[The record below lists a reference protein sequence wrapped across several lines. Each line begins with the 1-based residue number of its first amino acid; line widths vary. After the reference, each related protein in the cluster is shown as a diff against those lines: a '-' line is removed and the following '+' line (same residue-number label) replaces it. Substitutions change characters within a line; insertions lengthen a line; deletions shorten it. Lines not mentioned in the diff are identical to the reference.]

1 MFVGAIRTASDPAP
15 YGLRMKTALLGV
27 ALAVTTL
34 ATSTGANPG
43 LQSTFAQPVDKPF
56 AKAGT
61 IRMRLAAGDYRIGG
75 SPDDKIRVEWR
86 ADRADQASNIKVD
99 AEIRGTTAVISTG
112 GFKEGIHFKIEV
124 PARSDI
130 DIDLS
135 AGDLEVRGI
144 EGNKKVE
151 AWAGD
156 VTVEVGQPAQY
167 RSVEAS
173 VRAGDLNARPFN
185 VSKGGLLRSFSWK
198 GSGPYS
204 LAVKLFAGDLTL
216 R

>member
-1 MFVGAIRTASDPAP
+1 
-15 YGLRMKTALLGV
+15 MKTPLLAAAV
-27 ALAVTTL
+27 AVTALAV
-34 ATSTGANPG
+34 STGAAPAFQN
-43 LQSTFAQPVDKPF
+43 TFGQPVDKAF
-56 AKAGT
+56 AKGGVV
-61 IRMRLAAGDYRIGG
+61 RMRLAAGDYKITG

-86 ADRADQASNIKVD
+86 ADRADQAATLKAEADIK
-99 AEIRGTTAVISTG
+99 GTTAVISTS
-112 GFKEGIHFKIEV
+112 GFKNGIHFAISV

-135 AGDLEVRGI
+135 AGDLDVRGI

-156 VTVEVGQPAQY
+156 VTIEVGQPEQY

-185 VSKGGLLRSFSWK
+185 VSKDGLLRSFSWSGK
-198 GSGPYS
+198 GSYT
-204 LAVKLFAGDLTL
+204 LAAKLFAGDLTL

>member
-1 MFVGAIRTASDPAP
+1 
-15 YGLRMKTALLGV
+15 MKTPL
-27 ALAVTTL
+27 LAVAAAVTIL
-34 ATSTGANPG
+34 AVSPMANPG
-43 LQSTFAQPVDKPF
+43 LQSTFGQPVDKPF
-56 AKAGT
+56 AQGGT
-61 IRMRLAAGDYRIGG
+61 IRMNLGAGDYKIGG
-75 SPDDKIRVEWR
+75 SADQKIRVEWR
-86 ADRADQASNIKVD
+86 ADRADQAATLKAA
-99 AEIRGTTAVISTG
+99 AEIRGTTAVISTS
-112 GFKEGIHFKIEV
+112 GFKNGIHFTIEV

-130 DIDLS
+130 DIEMS
-135 AGDLEVRGI
+135 AGDLDVRGI

-151 AWAGD
+151 TWAGD
-156 VTVEVGQPAQY
+156 VSVEVGQPNQY

-185 VSKGGLLRSFSWK
+185 VSKGGLMRSFSWK

>member
-1 MFVGAIRTASDPAP
+1 
-15 YGLRMKTALLGV
+15 MKTALLGV
-27 ALAVTTL
+27 VVALFTL
-34 ATSTGANPG
+34 TASTAANPG
-43 LQSTFAQPVDKPF
+43 LQSTFGQPVDRPF
-56 AKAGT
+56 GKGGT

-86 ADRADQASNIKVD
+86 ADRAGQADNLKAD
-99 AEIRGTTAVISTG
+99 AEIRGTTAAISTG
-112 GFKEGIHFKIEV
+112 GFKDGVHFRIDV

-130 DIDLS
+130 EIDLT

-144 EGNKKVE
+144 EGNKRIE
-151 AWAGD
+151 TWAGD
-156 VTVEVGQPAQY
+156 VSVEVGQPNQY

-198 GSGPYS
+198 GSGSYS

>member
-1 MFVGAIRTASDPAP
+1 
-15 YGLRMKTALLGV
+15 MKTPLLGV
-27 ALAVTTL
+27 AVALTMLA
-34 ATSTGANPG
+34 ASTAADPAF
-43 LQSTFAQPVDKPF
+43 QSTFGQPVDKPF
-56 AKAGT
+56 ARGGS
-61 IRMRLAAGDYRIGG
+61 IRMQLAAGDYRIAG
-75 SPDDKIRVEWR
+75 SSDEKIRVEWR
-86 ADRADQASNIKVD
+86 ADRADQASNLKAS
-99 AEIRGTTAVISTG
+99 AEIRGTTAVIVTS
-112 GFKEGIHFKIEV
+112 GFKNGIHFTIGV

-151 AWAGD
+151 SWAGD
-156 VTVEVGQPAQY
+156 VTIDVGQPDQY
-167 RSVEAS
+167 RSVDAS

-198 GSGPYS
+198 GKGAYS